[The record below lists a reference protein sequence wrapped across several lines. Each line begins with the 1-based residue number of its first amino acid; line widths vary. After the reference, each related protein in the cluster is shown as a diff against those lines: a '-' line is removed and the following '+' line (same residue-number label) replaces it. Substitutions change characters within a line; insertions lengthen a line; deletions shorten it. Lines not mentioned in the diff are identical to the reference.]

1 MADNDYHY
9 GLKKQHGT
17 SGYFWCPTWK
27 LYNDSE
33 GDYERYCDADVECA
47 KRNLALV
54 IERGIAD
61 QIVSWSMLR
70 DKKDHHVVMIPVR
83 ESDGTEKVYAVK
95 HMKPTY
101 RQYYEGVIKSGGFG
115 RK

>member
-17 SGYFWCPTWK
+17 SGYFWCATWK

-54 IERGIAD
+54 IERGTAD
-61 QIVSWSMLR
+61 QIVSWAMLR
-70 DKKDHHVVMIPVR
+70 DKKDHHVVQITVR
-83 ESDGTEKVYAVK
+83 ETEKVHYYK
-95 HMKPTY
+95 LKKTTY
-101 RQYYEGVIKSGGFG
+101 RRYYEGVIKSGGFG